1 MSKIIVITG
10 AGEGLGRALARRFA
24 ADGETVVLLGRTLA
38 KVDAVAAELG
48 ERAMAV
54 RCDVSSPESVRAAF
68 ARIAERH
75 SRIDVLIN
83 NAAIYEPVLVAEA
96 SDEQILNAVGANL
109 TGPILC
115 VRAAIP
121 LMARGSH
128 IINVSSE
135 SVEMRF
141 PFFVLYQGSKA
152 GLERFS
158 EGLHH
163 ELDPSG
169 IKVTTVRAGQM
180 VEEGKMPT
188 WSPEMRMR
196 FGQAAMAAGLNM
208 AELPKSQYTSVTSV
222 FRSIIDLP
230 SDLQTPVVTIHARK
244 PD

>member
-1 MSKIIVITG
+1 
-10 AGEGLGRALARRFA
+10 
-24 ADGETVVLLGRTLA
+24 
-38 KVDAVAAELG
+38 
-48 ERAMAV
+48 
-54 RCDVSSPESVRAAF
+54 
-68 ARIAERH
+68 
-75 SRIDVLIN
+75 
-83 NAAIYEPVLVAEA
+83 
-96 SDEQILNAVGANL
+96 
-109 TGPILC
+109 
-115 VRAAIP
+115 
-121 LMARGSH
+121 
-128 IINVSSE
+128 
-135 SVEMRF
+135 MRF

-180 VEEGKMPT
+180 VEDGKMPT